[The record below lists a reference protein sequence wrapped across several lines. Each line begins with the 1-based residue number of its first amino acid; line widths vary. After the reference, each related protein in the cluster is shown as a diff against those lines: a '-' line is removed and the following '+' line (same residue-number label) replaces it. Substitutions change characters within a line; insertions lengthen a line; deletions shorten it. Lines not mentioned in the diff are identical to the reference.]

1 MKGFFFGGIDVYI
14 LILVSINVNTNCWIF
29 HGLLKIHFDVIL
41 RKRSAWHRPP
51 VRSVPAASLAPALRR
66 ARGAGE
72 RSGRAGVRDRHLHRR
87 VIFEMLGIS

>member
-41 RKRSAWHRPP
+41 RKRSAWHRPQ
-51 VRSVPAASLAPALRR
+51 VRSVPAASLAPAFDEHAVLV
-66 ARGAGE
+66 
-72 RSGRAGVRDRHLHRR
+72 SGVGGQVYATDTCTGV
-87 VIFEMLGIS
+87 